1 MLFSVVAI
9 NLKTYLLQ
17 GIGFFFMRKTKSAL
31 IISTPIENSVSN
43 YTQQLLTKKTLTFV
57 SAFFTRY
64 FRNFHE
70 RHLAK
75 LKFEPHQYVS
85 YEART

>member
-1 MLFSVVAI
+1 MLFSVVTI

-17 GIGFFFMRKTKSAL
+17 GIGVFFWFLGKAFFEVYSNRKFVEQL
-31 IISTPIENSVSN
+31 
-43 YTQQLLTKKTLTFV
+43 YTAIANQKTLTFV

>member
-1 MLFSVVAI
+1 MLFSVVAT

-17 GIGFFFMRKTKSAL
+17 GIGFLFMKKKVISHDICSNRKFVEQL
-31 IISTPIENSVSN
+31 
-43 YTQQLLTKKTLTFV
+43 YTAIANQKTLTFV